1 MKSPAIDFH
10 VVGSGCAETTCT
22 GPGAPQARTDVHAD
36 PSDRPFVDDYLPAL
50 LGQAAQRIQGE
61 FHRVVRAHG
70 FAVSEWRVLATLA
83 DGQAISTGRLAQ
95 VSLTKGPTATRLLDR
110 MVARGEVE
118 RLADPQD
125 RRVTRV
131 RITGQGQRTVSALIY
146 LARQHERQVLSR
158 FGLDQAETLKAM
170 LREMIGPVDAEPDR
184 SPDDGSPGEAGFPT
198 ADERS
203 S

>member
-1 MKSPAIDFH
+1 MKLVDHPRD
-10 VVGSGCAETTCT
+10 CA
-22 GPGAPQARTDVHAD
+22 GAPAGT
-36 PSDRPFVDDYLPAL
+36 PSTAAGEPAAPTSDRVDSGDRPFVEDYLPAL

-83 DGQAISTGRLAQ
+83 DGLAMTTGQLAQ

-118 RLADPQD
+118 RLPDLDD

-131 RITGQGQRTVSALIY
+131 RITDQGQRTVSALIV
-146 LARQHERQVLSR
+146 LARAHEGQVLSQ
-158 FGLDQAETLKAM
+158 FGWSQTKALKAM
-170 LREMIGPVDAEPDR
+170 LREMIAAPAAWPDPQSAEGAASDE
-184 SPDDGSPGEAGFPT
+184 DGSTQEDLPL
-198 ADERS
+198 
-203 S
+203 

>member
-1 MKSPAIDFH
+1 MKPPVQHPRDAVSR
-10 VVGSGCAETTCT
+10 CAETADTVS
-22 GPGAPQARTDVHAD
+22 GAPQARTDVRAD
-36 PSDRPFVDDYLPAL
+36 RSDRPFVDDYLPAL

-61 FHRVVRAHG
+61 FHRVVRAQG

-131 RITGQGQRTVSALIY
+131 RITGQGQRTVSALIHR
-146 LARQHERQVLSR
+146 ARQHERQVLSR

-170 LREMIGPVDAEPDR
+170 LRQMIGPVDAGPDPSGDDD
-184 SPDDGSPGEAGFPT
+184 SPVGAGSSV
-198 ADERS
+198 ADEGS
-203 S
+203 T

>member
-1 MKSPAIDFH
+1 MKSSARHPGDACL
-10 VVGSGCAETTCT
+10 GGAETADTAR
-22 GPGAPQARTDVHAD
+22 GDPLAGADAVAD
-36 PSDRPFVDDYLPAL
+36 RSDQPFVDDYLPAL

-83 DGQAISTGRLAQ
+83 DGRAMTTGRLAQ

-118 RLADPQD
+118 RLADPDD

-131 RITGQGQRTVSALIY
+131 RITAQGLRTVSALIVR
-146 LARQHERQVLSR
+146 AREHERRVLSR

-170 LREMIGPVDAEPDR
+170 LREMIAARDEPADRVGPDGAPDV
-184 SPDDGSPGEAGFPT
+184 DDGSQAQETPA
-198 ADERS
+198 
-203 S
+203 

>member
-1 MKSPAIDFH
+1 MKSSARFPGDACL
-10 VVGSGCAETTCT
+10 GGTETADTAPG
-22 GPGAPQARTDVHAD
+22 GPRARTDAVAD
-36 PSDRPFVDDYLPAL
+36 RGGRPFVDDYLPAL

-83 DGQAISTGRLAQ
+83 DGRAMTTGRLAE

-118 RLADPQD
+118 RLADLDD

-131 RITGQGQRTVSALIY
+131 RITAQGRRTVSALIVR
-146 LARQHERQVLSR
+146 AREHERRVLAR
-158 FGLDQAETLKAM
+158 FGLDQSETLKAM
-170 LREMIGPVDAEPDR
+170 LREMIAARDATLEPVDPGHAPDADGA
-184 SPDDGSPGEAGFPT
+184 SPKDPPSA
-198 ADERS
+198 
-203 S
+203 

>member
-1 MKSPAIDFH
+1 MVKPIDHPRDGAGAPAGTPST
-10 VVGSGCAETTCT
+10 GSGEHAAQTSDRV
-22 GPGAPQARTDVHAD
+22 APC
-36 PSDRPFVDDYLPAL
+36 DRPFVEDYLPAL

-83 DGQAISTGRLAQ
+83 DGTAMTTGQLAQ

-118 RLADPQD
+118 RLPDLDD

-131 RITGQGQRTVSALIY
+131 RITDQGQRTVSALIV
-146 LARQHERQVLSR
+146 LARAHEGRVLSQ
-158 FGLDQAETLKAM
+158 FGWSQTMALKAM
-170 LREMIGPVDAEPDR
+170 LREMIAAPAAWPDPQSAEGAA
-184 SPDDGSPGEAGFPT
+184 S
-198 ADERS
+198 DEDS
-203 S
+203 SAEGDLLP